1 MDGQT
6 GLITDSKWTDKDAQ
20 VVCKEINK
28 NYVGGE
34 VYRYVVIVT
43 FLNEHLIYV
52 NSNDEYDQAL
62 RSRSVELSMKKVA

>member
-34 VYRYVVIVT
+34 VYRYIVIVMLYI
-43 FLNEHLIYV
+43 LNGHSMYV
-52 NSNDEYDQAL
+52 NRNAE
-62 RSRSVELSMKKVA
+62 

>member
-34 VYRYVVIVT
+34 VYRYMEIVLLY
-43 FLNEHLIYV
+43 FFEWKSMYV
-52 NSNDEYDQAL
+52 NRNSE
-62 RSRSVELSMKKVA
+62 

>member
-34 VYRYVVIVT
+34 VYRYIVIAMLYI
-43 FLNEHLIYV
+43 LNGHSMYV
-52 NSNDEYDQAL
+52 KRNAE
-62 RSRSVELSMKKVA
+62 

>member
-34 VYRYVVIVT
+34 VYRYI
-43 FLNEHLIYV
+43 LL
-52 NSNDEYDQAL
+52 
-62 RSRSVELSMKKVA
+62 